1 MAENKNDI
9 AWKKLFNELKILNA
23 IQKTGSFKISSKQI
37 NQHRES
43 RLMTKFNHT
52 TNLPKLLSDNDL
64 SILPISRGEYLIG
77 PFEAYTK
84 LEYQKS
90 LKPKIVNFPKNIQ
103 SIDFSNIYS
112 EAAALNCSFVTGII
126 NEIAGEICLPTL
138 SGRMST
144 SEFDYSIKNKT
155 TSKNFNISV
164 SDSQCEI
171 DGGYECKSS
180 LIIIEAKNYLVD
192 NFLIRQLYYP
202 YRLWENRVKKPVIP
216 VFLTYSNNIFSFFI
230 YEFEQK
236 FHYNSLVLKEQKN
249 FIIAPEKITI
259 EEIKNVLN
267 QTTILPEPRVPF
279 PQADVFLRVMD
290 LLSVLVENDLTLEE
304 ITLNYEFD
312 VRQSSYYANA
322 ALYLGLVDKLDENG
336 AKYFRL
342 NKRGKKIMKLPFKEK
357 YLEIVK
363 CILQHE
369 VFNKSLHEYFSKAGN
384 ITKDDVSD
392 IMKSSSIYSID
403 KNSSTLN
410 RRAQTVVKWIEWI
423 LELTVS

>member
-1 MAENKNDI
+1 
-9 AWKKLFNELKILNA
+9 
-23 IQKTGSFKISSKQI
+23 
-37 NQHRES
+37 
-43 RLMTKFNHT
+43 
-52 TNLPKLLSDNDL
+52 
-64 SILPISRGEYLIG
+64 
-77 PFEAYTK
+77 
-84 LEYQKS
+84 
-90 LKPKIVNFPKNIQ
+90 
-103 SIDFSNIYS
+103 
-112 EAAALNCSFVTGII
+112 
-126 NEIAGEICLPTL
+126 
-138 SGRMST
+138 
-144 SEFDYSIKNKT
+144 
-155 TSKNFNISV
+155 
-164 SDSQCEI
+164 
-171 DGGYECKSS
+171 
-180 LIIIEAKNYLVD
+180 
-192 NFLIRQLYYP
+192 
-202 YRLWENRVKKPVIP
+202 
-216 VFLTYSNNIFSFFI
+216 
-230 YEFEQK
+230 
-236 FHYNSLVLKEQKN
+236 
-249 FIIAPEKITI
+249 
-259 EEIKNVLN
+259 LN

-363 CILQHE
+363 CILPHE

-392 IMKSSSIYSID
+392 IMKSSSIFSID
-403 KNSSTLN
+403 RNSSTLN

>member
-1 MAENKNDI
+1 VAENKNDI

-52 TNLPKLLSDNDL
+52 TNLPKLFSDNDL

-216 VFLTYSNNIFSFFI
+216 VFLTYSNNIFSFF
-230 YEFEQK
+230 Y
-236 FHYNSLVLKEQKN
+236 
-249 FIIAPEKITI
+249 
-259 EEIKNVLN
+259 
-267 QTTILPEPRVPF
+267 
-279 PQADVFLRVMD
+279 LR
-290 LLSVLVENDLTLEE
+290 
-304 ITLNYEFD
+304 I
-312 VRQSSYYANA
+312 
-322 ALYLGLVDKLDENG
+322 
-336 AKYFRL
+336 
-342 NKRGKKIMKLPFKEK
+342 
-357 YLEIVK
+357 
-363 CILQHE
+363 
-369 VFNKSLHEYFSKAGN
+369 
-384 ITKDDVSD
+384 
-392 IMKSSSIYSID
+392 
-403 KNSSTLN
+403 
-410 RRAQTVVKWIEWI
+410 
-423 LELTVS
+423 